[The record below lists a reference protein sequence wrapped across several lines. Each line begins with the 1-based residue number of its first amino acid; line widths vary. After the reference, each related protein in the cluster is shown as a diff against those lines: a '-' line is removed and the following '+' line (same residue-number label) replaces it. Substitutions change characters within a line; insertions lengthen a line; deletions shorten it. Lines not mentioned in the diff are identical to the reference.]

1 MKKLIRNIYNLI
13 CISTSSFIII
23 NYLKNYFFYYRKKTQ
38 CRLIE
43 NSIYSNFKSLD
54 ESKKWFINNLYFL
67 KKNLSNIKINAL
79 LEIGSYEGRSALFFA
94 NLFKDSQITCVDTWS
109 GSDEHNDDFTKIENN
124 FDLNVNELSKKNKIN
139 KIKSTSNIFFD
150 NNNNYYDFIYV
161 DGDHSNE
168 QVFKDLEN
176 SWACLNNNG
185 YLLIDDYMWWYYKDL
200 KKNPASAINI
210 FINKNKKNIKKLL
223 IWHQVLIKKNNLLS

>member
-223 IWHQVLIKKNNLLS
+223 IWHQVLIQKNNLLS

>member
-176 SWACLNNNG
+176 SWACLNSNG

-223 IWHQVLIKKNNLLS
+223 IWHQVLIQKNNLLS

>member
-67 KKNLSNIKINAL
+67 KKNLSNIKINTL
-79 LEIGSYEGRSALFFA
+79 LEIGSYEGRSAVFFA
-94 NLFKDSQITCVDTWS
+94 ILF
-109 GSDEHNDDFTKIENN
+109 
-124 FDLNVNELSKKNKIN
+124 
-139 KIKSTSNIFFD
+139 
-150 NNNNYYDFIYV
+150 
-161 DGDHSNE
+161 
-168 QVFKDLEN
+168 
-176 SWACLNNNG
+176 
-185 YLLIDDYMWWYYKDL
+185 
-200 KKNPASAINI
+200 
-210 FINKNKKNIKKLL
+210 
-223 IWHQVLIKKNNLLS
+223 

>member
-1 MKKLIRNIYNLI
+1 MKKLIRNIYKLI

-54 ESKKWFINNLYFL
+54 DSKKWFINNLYFL
-67 KKNLSNIKINAL
+67 KKNLSNIKINTL
-79 LEIGSYEGRSALFFA
+79 LEIGSYEGRSAVFFA
-94 NLFKDSQITCVDTWS
+94 NLFKGSHITCVDTWS

-124 FDLNVNELSKKNKIN
+124 FDLNVNELYKKNKIN

-150 NNNNYYDFIYV
+150 NNKNFYDFIYV

-168 QVFKDLEN
+168 QVLKDLEN
-176 SWACLNNNG
+176 SWACLNSNG

-210 FINKNKKNIKKLL
+210 FINKNQKNIKKLL
-223 IWHQVLIKKNNLLS
+223 IWHQVLIQKK